1 MAPRCDRCRMLTTLC
16 LCPVTPSLHT
26 RTRVVVVMHVAE
38 RNKSSNTARLI
49 TNSLPNSETRY
60 QGEIGKPLDLSGL
73 VDPERESWILF
84 PETGN
89 KAVGVDEI
97 QALTRPVT
105 LIVPDGTWSQAKH
118 IAAHISEITGARR
131 VTIPDLGPSKYR
143 LRIGQKPHQ
152 LCTLEAV
159 ARLLG
164 MVESPFVQQELEKL
178 LGIMVERVLFTRAK
192 MPRGTTVAK
201 LIDRS

>member
-1 MAPRCDRCRMLTTLC
+1 MLQTLC
-16 LCPVTPSLHT
+16 LCPVTPTLET

-38 RNKSSNTARLI
+38 RNKTSNTARLI
-49 TNSLPNSETRY
+49 TNALPNSETRY
-60 QGEIGKPLDLSGL
+60 QGEIGKPLDLGGL
-73 VDPERESWILF
+73 VTPDRESWMLF

-89 KAVGVDEI
+89 KVVSLDEI
-97 QALTRPVT
+97 GALTRPVT

-118 IAAHISEITGARR
+118 IAAHITERIGVRR

-164 MVESPFVQQELEKL
+164 MLESPTVQGELEKL

-192 MPRGTTVAK
+192 MPRGTTVTK
-201 LIDRS
+201 LVERS

>member
-1 MAPRCDRCRMLTTLC
+1 MLQTLC
-16 LCPVTPSLHT
+16 LCPVTPILET
-26 RTRVVVVMHVAE
+26 KTRVVVVMHVAE
-38 RNKSSNTARLI
+38 RNKTSNTARLI

-60 QGEIGKPLDLSGL
+60 QGEREKPLDLSGL
-73 VDPERESWILF
+73 TSPERETWLLF

-89 KAVGVDEI
+89 PPMMPEQIA
-97 QALTRPVT
+97 ALTRPVT

-118 IAAHISEITGARR
+118 IAAHITAQTGARR
-131 VTIPDLGPSKYR
+131 VTIPALGPSRYR
-143 LRIGQKPHQ
+143 LRIGQKPHH

-164 MVESPFVQQELEKL
+164 MLESPRVQEELEKL

-192 MPRGTTVAK
+192 LPRGTTAQQLVAK
-201 LIDRS
+201 R

>member
-1 MAPRCDRCRMLTTLC
+1 MLQSLC
-16 LCPVTPSLHT
+16 LCPVTPSLET

-49 TNSLPNSETRY
+49 TNALPNSETRY
-60 QGEIGKPLDLSGL
+60 QGERDKPLDLSGL
-73 VDPERESWILF
+73 VSPDRESWILF

-89 KAVGVDEI
+89 RAVTKEEI
-97 QALTRPVT
+97 DRLTRPVT

-118 IAAHISEITGARR
+118 IAAHISERTGARR

-164 MVESPFVQQELEKL
+164 MLESPTVQTELEKL
-178 LGIMVERVLFTRAK
+178 LTTMVERVLFTRARL
-192 MPRGTTVAK
+192 PRGTTVEK
-201 LIDRS
+201 LVGKS